1 MQKRG
6 IMIELIAKDNDK
18 SRGCGFDS
26 HTGLHQRK
34 KHFKEN

>member
-6 IMIELIAKDNDK
+6 VMIQLIAKDNDK

-26 HTGLHQRK
+26 HTVKL
-34 KHFKEN
+34 